1 MTNKP
6 QNEFLT
12 KPAMAVH
19 SEQRELDIQKLCTAV
34 LDTSPN
40 ILILPNGPYETS
52 CPYCNAAIYRGGG
65 GAIWASMHELNHEL
79 DCAYLI
85 ARDLSTNISNPTNQ

>member
-1 MTNKP
+1 MSVKSK
-6 QNEFLT
+6 NECLSNT
-12 KPAMAVH
+12 ALVVQ

-40 ILILPNGPYETS
+40 YWDNPNGPYETS
-52 CPYCNAAIYRGGG
+52 CPYCDATIYRGGG

-79 DCAYLI
+79 NCAYLI
-85 ARDLSTNISNPTNQ
+85 AKDLSTNISNPTNQ